1 MKLARLRPVAIA
13 AGACLTLAL
22 AGPATA
28 TATPAPASRYVQTN
42 LVADEP
48 GKAQITDPNLK
59 NPWGA
64 SYRGTSPLWV
74 SDTNTGV
81 STLYT
86 GGVHGSAPS
95 IVPLVVTIPGGLPTG
110 QVSNSSTTYFV
121 VKASD
126 GTSGP
131 AFFIFAGLTGH
142 VTGWNPTVGAAGAP
156 TSTHAQNARVS
167 RRSAYT
173 GLAMGVVGT
182 QPRLYAANFATGQ
195 VEVFG
200 PKWGRIRIPGAFT
213 DARLPSDFAPFNVMV
228 AGDKVYVSYAER
240 NDEGEDVHGPGL
252 GRLDVY
258 TLNGTLL
265 KRLGHTGRLNA
276 PWGMTIAP
284 AGFGDLS
291 GDLLVGNFGNG
302 RIHAFDP
309 TSLARRGSLRD
320 EHGQQIVIDG
330 LWSILPG
337 NGTAGGTDE
346 LLFTAGPDDETHGLL
361 GTLSLAG

>member
-1 MKLARLRPVAIA
+1 MKLAHWRPVAVA

-22 AGPATA
+22 TMPVTA
-28 TATPAPASRYVQTN
+28 SAAPAPTSRYVQTN
-42 LVADEP
+42 LVADED
-48 GKAQITDPNLK
+48 GVAQITDPNLK

-64 SYRGTSPLWV
+64 SYRGASPLWV

-86 GGVHGSAPS
+86 GGVHGSAPA

-110 QVSNSSTTYFV
+110 QVSNSTTDFV
-121 VKASD
+121 VKAAD
-126 GTSGP
+126 GSSGP
-131 AFFIFAGLTGH
+131 AFFIFVGLTGH
-142 VTGWNPTVGAAGAP
+142 ITGWNPTVGANGAP
-156 TSTHAQNARVS
+156 TSTHAQNARIS
-167 RRSAYT
+167 RGSAYT
-173 GLAMGVVGT
+173 GLAMGMVGVH
-182 QPRLYAANFATGQ
+182 PRLYAANFATGE
-195 VEVFG
+195 VEMYG

-213 DARLPSDFAPFNVMV
+213 DATLPTDFAPFNVMV

-240 NDEGEDVHGPGL
+240 NDEGEDVHGAGL
-252 GRLDVY
+252 GRLDVF
-258 TLNGTLL
+258 TLDGTLV
-265 KRLGHTGRLNA
+265 KRLGRTGGLNA

-291 GDLLVGNFGNG
+291 GDLLVGNFGDG

-309 TSLARRGSLRD
+309 STLTRLGSLRD
-320 EHGQQIVIDG
+320 VHGNQIAIDG